1 MTAIIDANPAGHA
14 CGHQPVHPPAH
25 GLSTVA
31 MDHHNPRTGSPRPA
45 AAPLLAA
52 VALLAG
58 FVAATS
64 ASDLPGTPDDYV
76 MRMDLDG
83 DNRVSLV
90 EFRDYMSRGFRSR
103 DLDGNGILQ
112 GAELPDPGARPL
124 RLADHLER
132 LAEAFARQDRNGDGW
147 LDAAELAAPPR

>member
-1 MTAIIDANPAGHA
+1 
-14 CGHQPVHPPAH
+14 
-25 GLSTVA
+25 
-31 MDHHNPRTGSPRPA
+31 
-45 AAPLLAA
+45 
-52 VALLAG
+52 
-58 FVAATS
+58 
-64 ASDLPGTPDDYV
+64 

-83 DNRVSLV
+83 DNRVSLA